1 LLLEDKENIWDFVL
15 QQATWFDCVIQKLKK
30 RKDWR
35 MSDIWI
41 YVGVI
46 AGFISIGVALFL
58 FYWVKKQDPGS
69 AKAQEVAS
77 WIKAGARS
85 YLKRL
90 YTALGILAV
99 IIGIIISIIF
109 SLHLGEAGGGEFD
122 LTNGLKMAGAF
133 IFGALCSSIAG
144 YMGMGV
150 AVEANV
156 RTATAAKESLNKAFR
171 LSFYAGSV
179 MGLAMVGLA
188 VIGMSVIFLLTR
200 EAEAVLGFSF
210 GASTLALLAKAGGG
224 IYTKTADI
232 AADLV
237 GKVEVGIPEDD
248 PRNPAV
254 VADNV
259 GDNVGDV
266 AGMGADI
273 FDSYVASAV
282 AVMLLG
288 STMANNPNQQYT
300 ILPLVICTLGIVAS
314 LIGIQ
319 FVRVKENGRPGAALN
334 RGTIITCI
342 IFGAFMVALVLLG
355 KMNLSILWS
364 TLIGL
369 VVGVIIGFTSDYYTS
384 DQYKPVNETAKV
396 SGSGAAITIITGF
409 SYGLVS
415 IVPSI
420 IGIIIAMVLSFYL
433 SEASGLG
440 GVYGIGISAVGML
453 AISGMIVSADA
464 YGPIVDNARGISEM
478 ADMGQEVID
487 RADILDSAGNTA
499 KAITK
504 GFSIS
509 AAALTVLALF
519 AAYAEVIEK
528 TGITISI
535 SLRDPLVVA
544 GVLAGAMTPPLFSA
558 LTMLSV
564 THNAFDMIEEIRG
577 QFRDNPGIL
586 AGTALPDYEKCVG
599 LAAQGALT
607 SLILPAFLAVGFPLI
622 IGFILGPNALGG
634 FLGGSIFTGVIFALL
649 MSNAGGLW
657 DNSKKFIESGQ
668 YGGVGSEA
676 HKAGVVGDTV
686 GDPFKDTA
694 GPSLNTL
701 ITVMSLVSSLF
712 APVIAAFHLF

>member
-1 LLLEDKENIWDFVL
+1 
-15 QQATWFDCVIQKLKK
+15 
-30 RKDWR
+30 
-35 MSDIWI
+35 MSEIWI
-41 YVGVI
+41 YIGIVLGL
-46 AGFISIGVALFL
+46 ISIGVAIFL
-58 FYWVKKQDPGS
+58 FYWVKRQDPGS
-69 AKAQEVAS
+69 ARAQQVAS
-77 WIKAGARS
+77 WIRDGARS

-90 YTALGILAV
+90 YTALTLVAVVLGIVLAV
-99 IIGIIISIIF
+99 IF
-109 SLHLGEAGGGEFD
+109 SLHLGEAANAVKFDIANGG
-122 LTNGLKMAGAF
+122 KMAGAF
-133 IFGALCSSIAG
+133 VFGALCSAVAG

-188 VIGMSVIFLLTR
+188 VIGMSVIYLLTHQP
-200 EAEAVLGFSF
+200 EAVLGFSF

-237 GKVEVGIPEDD
+237 GKVELGIPEDD

-288 STMANNPNQQYT
+288 STMANNPGQQYT
-300 ILPLVICTLGIVAS
+300 ILPLVLCTLGIVAS

-319 FVRVKENGRPGAALN
+319 FVRVKENGRPGTALN

-342 IFGAFMVALVLLG
+342 IFAAFVAALVLIG

-364 TLIGL
+364 TVTGL
-369 VVGVIIGFTSDYYTS
+369 VVGVVIGFTSDFFTS
-384 DQYKPVNETAKV
+384 DQYKPVLETARV
-396 SGSGAAITIITGF
+396 SGSGAAINIITGF
-409 SYGLVS
+409 SYGLIS
-415 IVPSI
+415 IVPSV
-420 IGIIIAMVLSFYL
+420 IGIIIAMLVSYFV
-433 SEASGLG
+433 SEASGLSG
-440 GVYGIGISAVGML
+440 IYGIGISAVGML

-464 YGPIVDNARGISEM
+464 YGPIVDNARGIAEM
-478 ADMGQEVID
+478 ADMGQEVIE

-504 GFSIS
+504 GFAIS

-519 AAYAEVIEK
+519 AAYAEVIEAS
-528 TGITISI
+528 GFAIQIN
-535 SLRDPLVVA
+535 LRDPLVVA
-544 GVLAGAMTPPLFSA
+544 GVLFGAMTPPLFSA

-564 THNAFDMIEEIRG
+564 THNAFDMIEEIRA

-586 AGTALPDYEKCVG
+586 AGTSLPDYAKCVG
-599 LAAQGALT
+599 LAAQGALS
-607 SLILPAFLAVGFPLI
+607 SLILPAFLAVGLPLLV
-622 IGFILGPNALGG
+622 GFILGPNALGG
-634 FLGGSIFTGVIFALL
+634 FLGGAIFTGVIFALF
-649 MSNAGGLW
+649 MANAGGLW
-657 DNSKKFIESGQ
+657 DNAKKYIETGKF
-668 YGGVGSEA
+668 GGIGSDA

-712 APVIAAFHLF
+712 APVIAVFHIF